1 MKKATVGASGLVFHE
16 PLIFKRSV
24 EGRQGYS
31 LPACDVPDVRPED
44 VIPQAYI
51 RDEVAGFPEVSE
63 VEVVRHFTH
72 LSQWNYGIDSGF
84 FPLGSCTMKY
94 NPRVNEE
101 VAAMPGFARLHP
113 HTPQELSQGAI
124 RLMYELEKALC
135 EISGFDRVS
144 LQPAAGAHGELTG
157 MMLIRA
163 YLTSQGNPRQ
173 KVLIPDSAHGTNP
186 ASCTLCGYDTVP
198 VASGADGC
206 ADPKAIAEVMD
217 DQVAAIMITNPNTLG
232 LFERNIAEIAEIV
245 HAKGGLVYG
254 DGANLNALL
263 GKARPGDMGIDVMHF
278 NLHKTF
284 STPHGGGGP
293 GAGPVAIKAPLIPFM
308 PVPTPEYRDGE
319 YSLESDHPHSIG
331 KIRSFFGNFGVMV
344 RAYAYILT
352 MGPAGLKQIAETA
365 VLNANY
371 IMAQLRDVYHLPYQA
386 LCKHE
391 CVFSDKLQ
399 NPDGI
404 TTMDIAKRL
413 MDYGF
418 HPPTVYFPLIVHGA
432 LMIEPTETESKQTL
446 DTFID
451 AMREIAREAKEDP
464 ERLKTAPHRAK
475 MRRLDETTAARKPI
489 LRYETPEK
497 K

>member
-1 MKKATVGASGLVFHE
+1 
-16 PLIFKRSV
+16 
-24 EGRQGYS
+24 
-31 LPACDVPDVRPED
+31 
-44 VIPQAYI
+44 
-51 RDEVAGFPEVSE
+51 
-63 VEVVRHFTH
+63 
-72 LSQWNYGIDSGF
+72 
-84 FPLGSCTMKY
+84 
-94 NPRVNEE
+94 
-101 VAAMPGFARLHP
+101 
-113 HTPQELSQGAI
+113 
-124 RLMYELEKALC
+124 
-135 EISGFDRVS
+135 
-144 LQPAAGAHGELTG
+144 
-157 MMLIRA
+157 
-163 YLTSQGNPRQ
+163 
-173 KVLIPDSAHGTNP
+173 
-186 ASCTLCGYDTVP
+186 
-198 VASGADGC
+198 
-206 ADPKAIAEVMD
+206 
-217 DQVAAIMITNPNTLG
+217 
-232 LFERNIAEIAEIV
+232 
-245 HAKGGLVYG
+245 
-254 DGANLNALL
+254 
-263 GKARPGDMGIDVMHF
+263 
-278 NLHKTF
+278 
-284 STPHGGGGP
+284 
-293 GAGPVAIKAPLIPFM
+293 
-308 PVPTPEYRDGE
+308 
-319 YSLESDHPHSIG
+319 
-331 KIRSFFGNFGVMV
+331 MV